1 MNERNGAGSLASFAY
16 DEQPGIGLEQPTQAI
31 PKNGMT
37 VGDNDPDAWNRTKHG
52 IAARPTGLPVSGMN
66 EESACHYLEEMDSVT

>member
-1 MNERNGAGSLASFAY
+1 
-16 DEQPGIGLEQPTQAI
+16 
-31 PKNGMT
+31 MT